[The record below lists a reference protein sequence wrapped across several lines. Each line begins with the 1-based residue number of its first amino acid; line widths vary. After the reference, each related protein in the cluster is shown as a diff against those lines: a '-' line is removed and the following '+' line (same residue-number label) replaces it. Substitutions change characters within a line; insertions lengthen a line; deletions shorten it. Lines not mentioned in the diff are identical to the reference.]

1 MCKYYQVFGGGRK
14 RKILLLKER
23 SKKWKPH
30 QELLKTMFKLPNL
43 WVLKVFLLLRKFC
56 TKYLNTKSKRTLQE
70 LWIFSNLTLMPGHNC
85 CRLFMKCNFFIIV
98 TVFNFCSDSNWP
110 LLQLLRGVFK
120 LLKLFILDPIMSCAL
135 PKEKITFSASK
146 KYLFR
151 EMFLRKNRRIFTC
164 EGQCGGS
171 YNELALVRRQKGKSV
186 SSTLI
191 SFSLPSSSSSSS

>member
-1 MCKYYQVFGGGRK
+1 MFFFTFTFVQLWNSNQGLYWEAVLDNLERSKHGFFSSFFPSVEECGVCKYYQVFGGGRK

-85 CRLFMKCNFFIIV
+85 CRLFVKCNLFIIV
-98 TVFNFCSDSNWP
+98 H
-110 LLQLLRGVFK
+110 
-120 LLKLFILDPIMSCAL
+120 
-135 PKEKITFSASK
+135 
-146 KYLFR
+146 
-151 EMFLRKNRRIFTC
+151 
-164 EGQCGGS
+164 
-171 YNELALVRRQKGKSV
+171 SV
-186 SSTLI
+186 
-191 SFSLPSSSSSSS
+191 